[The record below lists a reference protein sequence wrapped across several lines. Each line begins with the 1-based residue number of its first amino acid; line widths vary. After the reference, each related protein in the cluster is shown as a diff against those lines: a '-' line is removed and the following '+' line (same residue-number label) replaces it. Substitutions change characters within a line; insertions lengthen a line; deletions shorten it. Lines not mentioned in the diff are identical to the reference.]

1 MVSRVAADVRH
12 AVTAMRRRP
21 AALAVPVL
29 TIAIGIGA
37 STAIFSALYA
47 ALFSPLPYSE
57 PGRLV
62 MGRAT
67 FSGEINPWASAPD
80 FYDYRERSTVFESLS
95 AYRPSAG
102 RVNIRTG
109 DGGQSLLLTQV
120 SWDFFTTLGVSPAL
134 GRLFDPT
141 EGERGGQV
149 VAIVSDG
156 YWKRSLG
163 GASDVIGRVI
173 PLDLRPMG
181 IGAVTIVGVMP
192 ATFRFAYDADVY
204 LPLQRN
210 SRGNDVRRFHN
221 WMLLGR
227 LRPGVQLAEAQ
238 RQVDGISTQL
248 EKEHPDSN
256 RNKAL
261 LLTPLQEAL
270 AEGDRPNLL
279 ILMAAV
285 AVLLLVACA
294 DVAGLLLSRGAAR
307 QAEMAIRSALG
318 ATRARLGG
326 QLLAESLL
334 VAAAA
339 GALGLVLAY
348 WLRGLVLRFVP
359 LDSLGVATLP
369 LGAPVLAFGGGV
381 TILTSLL
388 VGTVPAWLTAR
399 SDLSSAL
406 KGGTRVT
413 ETASRAVF
421 RQALVAL
428 QVAMS
433 VVLLAA
439 AALLGRSL
447 LQLRAVDPGFD
458 PTNLLSAQLQLVGDA
473 YATPAARVRFFD
485 GLLEDIRAVP
495 GVKNANL
502 VNMVPIQDRAGNIPA
517 WDADHPPAQ
526 PSEAPVVCA
535 RYVFPGYFATMGI
548 PLVAGRDLTKDDS
561 GVLLAGRGLSA
572 SEAGASTGPPPM
584 VISRSVARKLFPNAN
599 PLGKRL
605 GIFTGGAKPTIA
617 EVVGVVGDVHMNSL
631 GGDYTLAMYAPY
643 QVMASP
649 MTRVVLRTTG
659 DPAAIVPAV
668 RAALARRD
676 RGLVLNEVKTMEQ
689 VLDESLEG
697 FSLRAGAVVLFGA
710 ATLLLAMLGVY
721 GVLAFTVNM
730 RRQDIALRIVVG
742 ASRRHVLAWVMAR
755 GLTPVGV
762 GLVLGLAGAFWSG
775 RWLQAQLFN
784 VPPSDA
790 VAFTGVVACLAGT
803 AVAAC
808 LVPAWRAM
816 HVDPIVALRAE

>member
-1 MVSRVAADVRH
+1 
-12 AVTAMRRRP
+12 MRRRP

-134 GRLFDPT
+134 GRLFDQT

-156 YWKRSLG
+156 YWKRALG
-163 GASDVIGRVI
+163 GASDVIGREI

-210 SRGNDVRRFHN
+210 SRGNDVRRFHS

-227 LRPGVQLAEAQ
+227 LRPGVELAQAQ

-248 EKEHPDSN
+248 EKEFPDSN

-270 AEGDRPNLL
+270 VEGDRPNLL

-318 ATRARLGG
+318 ATRARLAGH
-326 QLLAESLL
+326 LLAESLL
-334 VAAAA
+334 VATAA

-359 LDSLGVATLP
+359 LDSLGVASLP
-369 LGAPVLAFGGGV
+369 LGVPVLAFGGGV

-399 SDLSSAL
+399 SDLSGAL
-406 KGGTRVT
+406 KGASRTT

-458 PTNLLSAQLQLVGDA
+458 PTHLLSAQLQLVGDA

-485 GLLEDIRAVP
+485 GLLQDIRALP
-495 GVKNANL
+495 GVKHVNI

-526 PSEAPVVCA
+526 SSDAPVVCA

-572 SEAGASTGPPPM
+572 SEADASTGTPPM
-584 VISRSVARKLFPNAN
+584 VISRSVARKLFPGAN

-605 GIFTGGAKPTIA
+605 GIFTGGDKPTIA

-631 GGDYTLAMYAPY
+631 GGDDTLAMYAPY

-649 MTRVVLRTTG
+649 MTRVVLRSAG

-668 RAALARRD
+668 RAVLARRD
-676 RGLVLNEVKTMEQ
+676 RGLVLNEVKTMDQ
-689 VLDESLEG
+689 VLAASLEG

-742 ASRRHVLAWVMAR
+742 ASRRHVLAWVLTR

-790 VAFTGVVACLAGT
+790 VAFTAVAACLAGT

-808 LVPAWRAM
+808 LVPAWRALR
-816 HVDPIVALRAE
+816 VDPIVALRAE